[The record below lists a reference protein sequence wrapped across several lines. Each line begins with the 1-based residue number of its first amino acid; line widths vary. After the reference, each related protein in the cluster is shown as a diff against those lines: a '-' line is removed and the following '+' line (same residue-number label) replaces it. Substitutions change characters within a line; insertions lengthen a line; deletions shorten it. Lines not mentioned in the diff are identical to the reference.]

1 MAAGLS
7 EDLRRFTLDTLG
19 FDLVGITT
27 AEPPSGA
34 DRLRRWLQ
42 RGQHGSMTWMAESAG
57 ERTDI
62 RRFLPGARSLV
73 SVAVSY
79 AEPHDLEAPDAGIAR
94 IARYARRGDYHA
106 ILKRRLVAL
115 GRFLAERAPGL
126 RWRVAVDTA
135 PVLER
140 EVAQRAGLG
149 WIGRNTC
156 LVNRRFG
163 CDLLLGELV
172 TDLELEPD
180 APGLDHCGTCTACLD
195 ACPTG
200 ALDAVE
206 GVDSR
211 LCISYLT
218 IEHRVPFEPGE
229 SRSLAD
235 HLFGCDQCLTACP
248 FTRRARGA
256 CNQAL
261 AMRPH
266 LHTPRTEDLLGL
278 DAQGWFHFSK
288 GTPLRRLDFGRFR
301 RNLEAVACNQ
311 AVRPRARSEG

>member
-7 EDLRRFTLDTLG
+7 EDLRRFALDTIG
-19 FDLVGITT
+19 FDLIGIAT
-27 AEPPSGA
+27 AEPLAGA
-34 DRLRRWLQ
+34 ARLHRWLE
-42 RGQHGSMTWMAESAG
+42 HGRHGTMAWMAESAD
-57 ERTDI
+57 ERADI

-73 SVAVSY
+73 SVAVGY
-79 AEPHDLEAPDAGIAR
+79 GAAHDPEEPDPGIAR

-115 GRFLAERAPGL
+115 GRFLAAHAPGA

-140 EVAQRAGLG
+140 EVARRAGLG

-163 CDLLLGELV
+163 CELLLGELV

-180 APGLDHCGTCTACLD
+180 APGPDHCGTCTACLD

-206 GVDSR
+206 GLDSR

-218 IEHRVPFEPGE
+218 IEHHGPFEPAQ
-229 SRSLAD
+229 SRALGG
-235 HLFGCDQCLTACP
+235 HLFGCDLCLTACP
-248 FTRRARGA
+248 FTRRARGP
-256 CNQAL
+256 CNPAL
-261 AMRPH
+261 ATRPH
-266 LHTPRTEDLLGL
+266 LGTARTEDLLEL
-278 DAQGWFHFSK
+278 DAEGWFQFSK

-301 RNLEAVACNQ
+301 RNLEAVAHNQ
-311 AVRPRARSEG
+311 AARPPARSDG